1 MRNLTGRLTRLAAAG
16 AVALAMLAA
25 PAFAFTAEENAALA
39 AITQK
44 LDGIRTM
51 DGEFIQFGPTGDKS
65 QGKFYIARP
74 GRILFDYDPPSHLKV
89 RSDGE
94 SVLVQDASV
103 KTEDLWPLSKTP
115 LKFLLD
121 ENLNLARSDRVRAVA
136 IESDLIQVTIVDDA
150 QFGGGTLTL
159 FFDPATYEL
168 RQWTVRD
175 AQGLDTTVVLYNVET
190 GRNLSA
196 SLFKINY
203 SAITNRARERSLRD

>member
-1 MRNLTGRLTRLAAAG
+1 MRIDARRGLRLFAAG
-16 AVALAMLAA
+16 ALALATLSA
-25 PAFAFTAEENAALA
+25 PAFAITQEESTALA
-39 AITQK
+39 AISQK
-44 LDGIRTM
+44 LDGLRTM
-51 DGEFIQFGPTGDKS
+51 NGEFIQFGPTGQKS

-74 GRILFDYDPPSHLKV
+74 GRILFDYDPPSRLTV

-94 SVLVQDASV
+94 SVLVQDASL
-103 KTEDLWPLSKTP
+103 KTDDLWPLSKTP

-121 ENLNLARSDRVRAVA
+121 IGLNLTRSDKVRGVAV
-136 IESDLIQVTIVDDA
+136 ESDLIQVTIVDDA

-159 FFDPATYEL
+159 FFDPSSYEL

-190 GRNLSA
+190 GRSLSPD
-196 SLFKINY
+196 LFKINY